1 MQVSIYIHIPFCS
14 SICHYCDFSKTANWD
29 QGIAESYFASLSV
42 HLSTWANWMKSN
54 GYTCPTVFLG
64 GGTPGLFTQQYPPLL
79 KILEPVL
86 EKGAEISLEA
96 NPNNITE
103 ASLSTWRDSGFNR
116 LSLGVQSFDEG
127 YLKFLNR
134 DHSFLQAKQAVT
146 IARSWFS
153 NLNVDLIYG
162 LPNQSLESWL
172 RDLQLTLDLGVNHL
186 SLYNLTWEPQTVLG
200 RKKERKVLSPLPE
213 ESEFLFYSAASD
225 LLKTHGFIHEEV
237 SNWSRSDYSCRH
249 NWVYWQGGYFIGVG
263 SGAHGFI
270 PNHSPIG
277 LRYSYPKNDRLMR
290 TIQLKLSGNLEEAL
304 GGLNLIPELDR
315 NEDIFLLES
324 IGASLRTSKGVAISR
339 LESMCHKKFSLH
351 PQLSS
356 LMNDGKLFLINGQLT
371 LDPSL
376 WFMENYWAGKVV
388 QSFS

>member
-14 SICHYCDFSKTANWD
+14 AICHYCDFSKTANWD

-64 GGTPGLFTQQYPPLL
+64 GGTPGLFTQQYAPLL

-103 ASLSTWRDSGFNR
+103 ASLSSWRDSGFNR
-116 LSLGVQSFDEG
+116 LSLGIQSFDEG

-200 RKKERKVLSPLPE
+200 RKKERNVLSSLPE

-290 TIQLKLSGNLEEAL
+290 TIQLKLSGNLEEAI
-304 GGLNLIPELDR
+304 GGSNLIPELDR

-339 LESMCHKKFSLH
+339 LESMYHKKFSLH

-356 LMNDGKLFLINGQLT
+356 LMNDGKLFLIDGQLT

-388 QSFS
+388 QSFT